1 MISSS
6 RNLQQIVHVILVIL
20 HCFVTG
26 LCTELDSITS
36 TQYLTSWEVIVPRR
50 RLQVGIFQSS
60 KHSSGVVKIS
70 GDGNVVVMNCEE
82 EILWSSNVST
92 SQSFEHPSDSTIPRT
107 RISENTRTGERV
119 EATSWRS
126 PWDPNFGNFSLG
138 MNSGVIPQVYIWKG
152 SRPYW
157 QSGQW
162 NGQTFIGVQYM
173 YPVVSDGFNLVN
185 NREGFK
191 PNHREEWE
199 RGNWTSGCIGRRA
212 LQCEV
217 KNKNNSEDSMY
228 AYDTVIG
235 CMSWSKMIDI
245 QQFQSS
251 GKDLYIRVA
260 HSELDHYKN
269 IKKIVIPV
277 ILGTHTLSVCL
288 FICFTMMARRRGV
301 KRKVVI
307 LLADRSAV
315 YMEELPVFS
324 LDMLAN
330 ATSQF
335 HEDNKLGQGG
345 FGPVYKDG
353 KEIAVKR
360 LSKASRQGLEEFMNE
375 VLVISKVQHRN
386 LVRLL
391 RCYEGHRGILDW
403 IRRSIIIEG
412 VGRGL
417 LYLHKDSRLKIIDR
431 DLKPSNILLDN
442 NFNPKISD
450 FVMAR
455 IFGSDQDQAD
465 TRRVV
470 GMEVME
476 RRRFIKFRRSIH
488 IESKHENGDQKMHAI
503 GLLCVQEFAE
513 DRPSISSILVIL
525 TTETTSL
532 PAPLQPAF
540 TERQRV
546 CFFRM
551 RNENR
556 ETRFTLNNISI
567 TNLTELKH
575 QQVSTIEE
583 AIVQAE
589 ALMDLFMQQQCTAVV
604 ATSSEGECDDSP
616 CHQCHFGAT

>member
-1 MISSS
+1 MKLSDLAEKSS
-6 RNLQQIVHVILVIL
+6 
-20 HCFVTG
+20 TTED
-26 LCTELDSITS
+26 LCRS
-36 TQYLTSWEVIVPRR
+36 QC
-50 RLQVGIFQSS
+50 
-60 KHSSGVVKIS
+60 SGNCSCVV
-70 GDGNVVVMNCEE
+70 
-82 EILWSSNVST
+82 
-92 SQSFEHPSDSTIPRT
+92 
-107 RISENTRTGERV
+107 
-119 EATSWRS
+119 
-126 PWDPNFGNFSLG
+126 
-138 MNSGVIPQVYIWKG
+138 
-152 SRPYW
+152 
-157 QSGQW
+157 
-162 NGQTFIGVQYM
+162 
-173 YPVVSDGFNLVN
+173 
-185 NREGFK
+185 
-191 PNHREEWE
+191 
-199 RGNWTSGCIGRRA
+199 
-212 LQCEV
+212 
-217 KNKNNSEDSMY
+217 Y

-335 HEDNKLGQGG
+335 HEDNKLGQGVAEIG
-345 FGPVYKDG
+345 DSFYGKLEDG

-391 RCYEGHRGILDW
+391 RCCVNKDEKMLIYEYMKLGCVSLWFVLTLDQSFLHLIQHEGHRGILDW

-470 GMEVME
+470 V
-476 RRRFIKFRRSIH
+476 RFDF
-488 IESKHENGDQKMHAI
+488 
-503 GLLCVQEFAE
+503 
-513 DRPSISSILVIL
+513 PSCN
-525 TTETTSL
+525 SL
-532 PAPLQPAF
+532 PDFPLPLPPIFILKIKILQEVAEFSSGYMAPEYATGRKILSGKRKRF
-540 TERQRV
+540 SDKSDVFSFGVLVLKIISGRKSTISW
-546 CFFRM
+546 
-551 RNENR
+551 NETSSLSLLR
-556 ETRFTLNNISI
+556 YVRLLLNANFQK
-567 TNLTELKH
+567 TALTENTH
-575 QQVSTIEE
+575 ST
-583 AIVQAE
+583 
-589 ALMDLFMQQQCTAVV
+589 
-604 ATSSEGECDDSP
+604 
-616 CHQCHFGAT
+616 

>member
-1 MISSS
+1 
-6 RNLQQIVHVILVIL
+6 
-20 HCFVTG
+20 
-26 LCTELDSITS
+26 
-36 TQYLTSWEVIVPRR
+36 
-50 RLQVGIFQSS
+50 
-60 KHSSGVVKIS
+60 
-70 GDGNVVVMNCEE
+70 MNCEE

-92 SQSFEHPSDSTIPRT
+92 SQVNSVALLQNSGNFVLVDPLNNMSTIWQSFEHPSDSTIPRT

-152 SRPYW
+152 CRPYW

-185 NREGFK
+185 NREDL
-191 PNHREEWE
+191 
-199 RGNWTSGCIGRRA
+199 RA
-212 LQCEV
+212 
-217 KNKNNSEDSMY
+217 
-228 AYDTVIG
+228 
-235 CMSWSKMIDI
+235 W
-245 QQFQSS
+245 
-251 GKDLYIRVA
+251 R
-260 HSELDHYKN
+260 
-269 IKKIVIPV
+269 
-277 ILGTHTLSVCL
+277 
-288 FICFTMMARRRGV
+288 V
-301 KRKVVI
+301 KRKEVI

-345 FGPVYKDG
+345 FGPFTRFDFHLLITFQILVAEIADSFYGKLEDG

-375 VLVISKVQHRN
+375 VLVITKVQHRN

-391 RCYEGHRGILDW
+391 RCCVNKDEKMLIYEYMKLGCVSLWFVLTLDQSFLHLIQRNEGHRGILDW

-513 DRPSISSILVIL
+513 DRPTISSVLVML

-556 ETRFTLNNISI
+556 ETRFTLNNIRI
-567 TNLTELKH
+567 TNLT
-575 QQVSTIEE
+575 
-583 AIVQAE
+583 
-589 ALMDLFMQQQCTAVV
+589 
-604 ATSSEGECDDSP
+604 GR
-616 CHQCHFGAT
+616 